1 MKDSVVVNKRKII
14 NELAQEIKKENQ
26 NLAKL
31 KTSIK
36 QAVKLQIDLNH
47 NIYKGRTLMHYAV
60 LGNNSGVIPLLAKSG
75 VNANICDDNYN
86 TPLHFAVERNA
97 YYAIVE
103 LLKIDNIDINALG
116 EFDQTP
122 LHRAVI
128 GGNIDIIKLLV
139 DKGADL
145 FMVDEKNESPLDY
158 AKDEKNS
165 IIIDYLKE
173 IQENE
178 RKNNHEWKYYRVF
191 Y

>member
-1 MKDSVVVNKRKII
+1 MKDNNVNKRKKI

-36 QAVKLQIDLNH
+36 NVVKLQIDLNH
-47 NIYKGRTLMHYAV
+47 RIYKGRTLMHYAV
-60 LGNNSGVIPLLAKSG
+60 IGNNSGVIPLLAKSG

-86 TPLHFAVERNA
+86 TPLHFAVEHNA
-97 YYAIVE
+97 YYAIIE

-128 GGNIDIIKLLV
+128 GGNLDIIKLLIE
-139 DKGADL
+139 KGADP

-158 AKDEKNS
+158 AKDEKNLD
-165 IIIDYLKE
+165 IVNYLTKIE
-173 IQENE
+173 KNE
-178 RKNNHEWKYYRVF
+178 RKNSHEWKYCRLF